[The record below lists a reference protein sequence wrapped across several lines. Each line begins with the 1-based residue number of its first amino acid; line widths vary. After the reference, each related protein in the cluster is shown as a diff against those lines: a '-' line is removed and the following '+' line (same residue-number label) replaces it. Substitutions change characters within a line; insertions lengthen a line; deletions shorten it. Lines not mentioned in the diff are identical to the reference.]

1 MDRLE
6 YIISEVDKLKFKHF
20 CKISL
25 IINEGCILIMYE
37 DDLKSNDEF
46 YKDVTKAIESIKR
59 KFDNNFA
66 FFAESDLEMLYREG
80 LII

>member
-25 IINEGCILIMYE
+25 IVNGGYTLIIYE
-37 DDLKSNDEF
+37 DELKSNDEF
-46 YKDVTKAIESIKR
+46 YKDISKAIESIKR
-59 KFDNNFA
+59 KHDNNFA
-66 FFAESDLEMLYREG
+66 FFAKSDLEMLYREG

>member
-25 IINEGCILIMYE
+25 IVNEGYILIIYE
-37 DDLKSNDEF
+37 DELNSDKEFLNDIS
-46 YKDVTKAIESIKR
+46 KAIESIKR
-59 KFDNNFA
+59 KFDNNLHF
-66 FFAESDLEMLYREG
+66 LLKV
-80 LII
+80 I